1 MRGDSRGLVNPTW
14 SKVKRSRFG
23 VTAQA
28 FEGGPPE
35 PAGRPLEAVG
45 NGSRRW
51 MVARRGNAAT
61 EPGLQ
66 ADSSASP
73 VRSGGWRQGIR
84 S

>member
-1 MRGDSRGLVNPTW
+1 MRGDSGGLVNPTW
-14 SKVKRSRFG
+14 SKVKRSRCFG

-51 MVARRGNAAT
+51 MVARLDRGSGDRT
-61 EPGLQ
+61 RPTGRL
-66 ADSSASP
+66 
-73 VRSGGWRQGIR
+73 VRRPAGRPC
-84 S
+84 

>member
-1 MRGDSRGLVNPTW
+1 LVNPTW

-51 MVARRGNAAT
+51 MVAHLDRR
-61 EPGLQ
+61 
-66 ADSSASP
+66 
-73 VRSGGWRQGIR
+73 V
-84 S
+84 

>member
-28 FEGGPPE
+28 FEGCPPE

-51 MVARRGNAAT
+51 MVARLDRLVQVT
-61 EPGLQ
+61 EPGLRV
-66 ADSSASP
+66 DSSAP
-73 VRSGGWRQGIR
+73 TPFDLHVCTCG
-84 S
+84 